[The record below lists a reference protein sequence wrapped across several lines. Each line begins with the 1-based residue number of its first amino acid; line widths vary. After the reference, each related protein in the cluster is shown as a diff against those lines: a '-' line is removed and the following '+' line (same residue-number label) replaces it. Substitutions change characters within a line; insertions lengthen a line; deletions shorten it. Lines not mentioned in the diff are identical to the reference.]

1 MSNPSSPM
9 GALPESWA
17 LPVIDSFNRDWFTT
31 GELAVQQ
38 CEVCATRQHP
48 PEEICHVCGS
58 MSFSTAPLPGE
69 GTVHSFTVV
78 HHSVHAALDAAVPY
92 TVVLVSL
99 DAAPD
104 LRVVG
109 NLIEGPVD
117 EVSIGMPVEAV
128 WLERIAD
135 DGTKVL
141 LPQWRRRQAGDS
153 DE

>member
-1 MSNPSSPM
+1 M
-9 GALPESWA
+9 GALPEDWA
-17 LPVIDSFNRDWFTT
+17 LPVIDGFNRDWFTT

-38 CEVCATRQHP
+38 CEACATRQHP

-58 MSFSTAPLPGE
+58 MSFSTAPLPGV

-99 DAAPD
+99 DAAPE

-117 EVSIGMPVEAV
+117 EASIGMPVEAV

-141 LPQWRRRQAGDS
+141 LPQWRRRQAGNS

>member
-1 MSNPSSPM
+1 MSERSPVT
-9 GALPESWA
+9 GGLPESWA
-17 LPVIDSFNRDWFTT
+17 LPVVDGFNRDWFTS

-38 CEVCATRQHP
+38 CESCATLQHP
-48 PEEICHVCGS
+48 PEEICHVCGG
-58 MSFSTAPLPGE
+58 MSFSTTTLPPE

-78 HHSVHAALDAAVPY
+78 HHSVHTALDAAVPY
-92 TVVLVSL
+92 VVVLVSL

-109 NLIEGPVD
+109 NLLDAPADDVT
-117 EVSIGMPVEAV
+117 IGMPVEAV

-141 LPQWRRRQAGDS
+141 LPQWRRRAGN
-153 DE
+153 E

>member
-1 MSNPSSPM
+1 MSNSSSPM
-9 GALPESWA
+9 GALPEDWA
-17 LPVIDSFNRDWFTT
+17 LPVIDGFNRDWFTT

-38 CEVCATRQHP
+38 CEACAARQHP

-58 MSFSTAPLPGE
+58 MSFSTAPLPGV

-78 HHSVHAALDAAVPY
+78 HHSVHTALDAAVPY

-99 DAAPD
+99 DAAPE

>member
-1 MSNPSSPM
+1 VSDPSSPR

-17 LPVIDSFNRDWFTT
+17 LPVVDTFNHDWFTS

-38 CEVCATRQHP
+38 CESCATLQHP
-48 PEEICHVCGS
+48 PEEICHVCGGMTFS
-58 MSFSTAPLPGE
+58 STALENE

-78 HHSVHAALDAAVPY
+78 HHSVHTALDGSVPY
-92 TVVLVSL
+92 VVVLVSL
-99 DAAPD
+99 DAAPH

-109 NLIEGPVD
+109 NLVD
-117 EVSIGMPVEAV
+117 AAPDDVSIGMPVEAV

-141 LPQWRRRQAGDS
+141 LPQWRRRHPGN
-153 DE
+153 E